1 MLSLETNIL
10 HLTFV
15 STAIAELPNA
25 VYEDVPDVTA
35 LVNAAACK
43 LLKDKV

>member
-10 HLTFV
+10 HLTFL

-25 VYEDVPDVTA
+25 VCKDVADVAA

-43 LLKDKV
+43 LLKD